1 VRRFSF
7 LCGFE
12 NHNNINNLVK
22 VSLIGR
28 GFMQS
33 NTIFTLDGARL
44 DKAELDI
51 LHFVDSWLP
60 DVNSWSVIDLAEKC
74 NLFTLDATAAV
85 DMLILN
91 GLMENDDDDPM
102 KGRMVYVPDIAQEWI
117 VSNSEAIHGLYYMN
131 DTDLFGDDETATA

>member
-1 VRRFSF
+1 
-7 LCGFE
+7 
-12 NHNNINNLVK
+12 
-22 VSLIGR
+22 
-28 GFMQS
+28 MQS
-33 NTIFTLDGARL
+33 NTIFTLGPARL

-74 NLFTLDATAAV
+74 NLFTSDTTAAV

-117 VSNSEAIHGLYYMN
+117 ATNRDVIHGLYYMN
-131 DTDLFGDDETATA
+131 DTSLFTEAETAIA